1 MARLQKM
8 KGAATIKDVA
18 QLAKVAPST
27 VSKVLNGSDRIGQ
40 ETQARVQRAIKKLNY
55 RPNSIARSLR
65 KNHTRT
71 IGIINNSHTNKNTFV
86 LQMMVGVEEAAQAQG
101 FSVFLCNSLASQA
114 RERDYIEVL
123 LDKQVDGIIFLDN
136 VVKERALP
144 TFSDALPIV
153 FLNQYVSES
162 AFPSIV
168 PDDAQGAMLATQHLI
183 ALGHQR
189 IAFVNGRFK
198 HEASHL
204 RLQGYRN
211 ALKAAGISFDEHL
224 VRGKDTWDE
233 EGGYISVKHFMKL
246 KKPPTAIFCANDML
260 AVGVL
265 DALREGRIKVPQEV
279 ALVGF
284 DNSLAAAQ
292 KRPPLTSVE
301 MPFFEMG
308 QRAAALVLKSLHE
321 HRTTSSVYRMP
332 CKLIQRESCG
342 VHLAKSQRAAYG

>member
-1 MARLQKM
+1 
-8 KGAATIKDVA
+8 
-18 QLAKVAPST
+18 
-27 VSKVLNGSDRIGQ
+27 
-40 ETQARVQRAIKKLNY
+40 
-55 RPNSIARSLR
+55 
-65 KNHTRT
+65 
-71 IGIINNSHTNKNTFV
+71 
-86 LQMMVGVEEAAQAQG
+86 MMVGVEEAAQAQG
-101 FSVFLCNSLASQA
+101 FSVFLCNSSASQA

-144 TFSDALPIV
+144 TLNDALPMV

-168 PDDAQGAMLATQHLI
+168 PDDSQGAMLAMQHLI
-183 ALGHQR
+183 GLGHKR

-204 RLQGYRN
+204 RLQGYKD
-211 ALKAAGISFDEHL
+211 ALKAAGISFDEQL
-224 VRGKDTWDE
+224 VQGKDTWDE
-233 EGGYISVKHFMKL
+233 EGGYASVKHIMNL

-260 AVGVL
+260 AVGAL
-265 DALREGRIKVPQEV
+265 DALRERQITVPREV

-284 DNSLAAAQ
+284 DNSFAAAQ

-301 MPFFEMG
+301 MPFLEMG
-308 QRAAALVLKSLHE
+308 QRAAALVLKTLHE
-321 HRTTSSVYRMP
+321 HTTSSSVYRMP

-342 VHLAKSQRAAYG
+342 AHLANSKRAVYV